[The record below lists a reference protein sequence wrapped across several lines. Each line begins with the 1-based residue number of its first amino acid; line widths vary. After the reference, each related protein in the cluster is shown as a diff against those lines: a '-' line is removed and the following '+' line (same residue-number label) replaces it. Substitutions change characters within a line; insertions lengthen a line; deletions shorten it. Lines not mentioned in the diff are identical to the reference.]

1 MTLLQTTK
9 TCPKCKTIYLWN
21 PSLGQG
27 LYCPNCAD
35 KGMPPKSTLEK
46 ILRQNKDKKQKK

>member
-1 MTLLQTTK
+1 MTLLPTTK

-46 ILRQNKDKKQKK
+46 ILRQNKDKKQNK